1 MRLPPSASLRESPG
15 STPCSTGKGYYRGGS
30 VLISGTPGSGKSSL
44 SAHFIDAACARGERC
59 MYFPFEESQHQI
71 VRNMGSIGIDLGR
84 WLERGLLRFHPARP
98 QLQGLE
104 SHLALMLKQ
113 IGDFNPAVVVI
124 DPVTTLTEIG
134 SSLEAKTMLVR
145 LVDFLK
151 SRKITAL
158 LTSLTSDQDNPEQ
171 TEVGISSLMD
181 TWLLLRNLEMN
192 GERNRGLYILKSRG
206 MPHSNQI
213 REFTLTNHGAQLRE
227 VYAGVAGVLAGTAR
241 VAQEARERAEA
252 LAQQQE
258 IERKQRELES
268 KRLAMEAQIAVTAR
282 CLYQRIR

>member
-1 MRLPPSASLRESPG
+1 MPPARAANAVCILPL
-15 STPCSTGKGYYRGGS
+15 
-30 VLISGTPGSGKSSL
+30 KSRS
-44 SAHFIDAACARGERC
+44 S
-59 MYFPFEESQHQI
+59 QI
-71 VRNMGSIGIDLGR
+71 VRNMRSIGIDLGR

-113 IGDFNPAVVVI
+113 IGDFDPAVVVV
-124 DPVTTLTEIG
+124 DPMTNLTEIG
-134 SSLEAKTMLVR
+134 SSAGSQNDAR
-145 LVDFLK
+145 APGGFSQIADA
-151 SRKITAL
+151 SPRC
-158 LTSLTSDQDNPEQ
+158 LTSLTSDQENPEQ

-227 VYAGVAGVLAGTAR
+227 VYAGVAGVLTGTAR
-241 VAQEARERAEA
+241 VAQEARERAET

-268 KRLAMEAQIAVTAR
+268 KR
-282 CLYQRIR
+282 

>member
-1 MRLPPSASLRESPG
+1 M
-15 STPCSTGKGYYRGGS
+15 
-30 VLISGTPGSGKSSL
+30 
-44 SAHFIDAACARGERC
+44 
-59 MYFPFEESQHQI
+59 
-71 VRNMGSIGIDLGR
+71 
-84 WLERGLLRFHPARP
+84 LRFHPARP
-98 QLQGLE
+98 QVQGLE

-158 LTSLTSDQDNPEQ
+158 LTSLTSDQENPEQ
-171 TEVGISSLMD
+171 SEVGISSLMD

-213 REFTLTNHGAQLRE
+213 REFTLTDHGAQLRE
-227 VYAGVAGVLAGTAR
+227 VYAGVAGVLFGTAR
-241 VAQEARERAEA
+241 VAQEARERAET
-252 LAQQQE
+252 LAHQQE
-258 IERKQRELES
+258 IERKRRDLES
-268 KRLAMEAQIAVTAR
+268 KRLAMEAQIASLRAAFTSESAEIEKAVNDM
-282 CLYQRIR
+282 RIADDLMTGTRAVLAGLRGADADGKSGKPRRKGVNHGGERANGGKANGRKDRRGTLVE